1 LSSNRFIGILLM
13 LLGLLIL
20 ASFFIFDKS
29 RLFFDQSN
37 IFFIKYFPIIFI
49 GNGGLLLFVLGIL
62 FYKNYL
68 VPYFSEE
75 ITKYEKAKNQICI
88 FIFSIPIW
96 ISLSAYVFFE
106 SENKLHKI
114 LWWILLI
121 YFAWIVISSANVL
134 IKGRKD

>member
-1 LSSNRFIGILLM
+1 M
-13 LLGLLIL
+13 LLGLLTL
-20 ASFFIFDKS
+20 ASFFILHKS
-29 RLFFDQSN
+29 RLIFDESN

-49 GNGGLLLFVLGIL
+49 GNGGILLFALGIL
-62 FYKNYL
+62 FYKNFL

-114 LWWILLI
+114 LWCIFLT
-121 YFAWIVISSANVL
+121 YFAWIVTSSAKIL
-134 IKGRKD
+134 TKGRED

>member
-1 LSSNRFIGILLM
+1 M